1 LEASK
6 DAQSAKSYYLKAVI
20 AARMSNQGLLTES
33 LAKAFEKDPS
43 LKEKAK
49 NDKEFIKY
57 TIN

>member
-1 LEASK
+1 
-6 DAQSAKSYYLKAVI
+6 
-20 AARMSNQGLLTES
+20 MSNQAMVTEA

-49 NDKEFIKY
+49 NDKEFMKY